1 MSEITSLEYKS
12 EARVSGSQLRKL
24 EGNTIGILKVFPPYR
39 YWFEE
44 ATRKFRSFY
53 NFPSRLTAEVV
64 YSWDPEAKV
73 REGDTF
79 VLREKFWD
87 DEAKKFGF
95 KKATTFKGFNQLF
108 PKVFDVDVTIKD
120 TTKFE
125 VYDSSI
131 KERVQVGLGLGNTF
145 TLEAVGASKI
155 RAIMEVFDIERSIP
169 LVDKKDRLTWE
180 VVKWLPY
187 DWEDGKIGE
196 LAGKF
201 ISFKVKGEKIETRYT
216 FKEASPFDPTK
227 KSDAID
233 VLDTPFD

>member
-12 EARVSGSQLRKL
+12 EAKVSSSQLRKL
-24 EGNTIGILKVFPPYR
+24 EGNTIGILKVYPPYR
-39 YWFEE
+39 HGYEE

-53 NFPSRLTAEVV
+53 NFPARLTAEVI

-73 REGDTF
+73 KEGDTF

-87 DEAKKFGF
+87 DESKKFGF
-95 KKATTFKGFNQLF
+95 KKVTTFKGFNQLF
-108 PKVFDVDVTIKD
+108 PKVFDMDITIKD
-120 TTKFE
+120 KATFE

-131 KERVQVGLGLGNTF
+131 KERVNAEMGRGNTF
-145 TLEAVGASKI
+145 TLQAVGASKI
-155 RAIMEVFDIERSIP
+155 RAMMETFDIERSIP

-180 VVKWLPY
+180 TVKGLPY
-187 DWEDGKIGE
+187 DWEDGKLGE

-216 FKEASPFDPTK
+216 FKEATPFDPTEK
-227 KSDAID
+227 LEGVTIEDC
-233 VLDTPFD
+233 PF